1 MNVAGKCMLMVR
13 QGRDYDDYLLLKWR
27 AIMMILGMHIRIRYV
42 DSEMCTFKR
51 KWVVV
56 ILWADT

>member
-51 KWVVV
+51 K
-56 ILWADT
+56 